1 MNFDG
6 DGGLHR
12 GRREARENVERND
25 RLARRERVEASAV
38 RDRLEK
44 GAPHQRVD
52 LGRIVAMAACD
63 AVAAR
68 SLEKTLGGLR
78 QMAQGGLHKRKVA
91 DSGGSISSDA
101 QTERDHFGTGRVGDA
116 MEVLSAEDMA
126 HLARQRWRSRFF

>member
-1 MNFDG
+1 MADFIA
-6 DGGLHR
+6 DGGKR
-12 GRREARENVERND
+12 VKMWSGTIVSPGASGWKRRRSGIGSKR
-25 RLARRERVEASAV
+25 
-38 RDRLEK
+38 